1 MYGCSSLR
9 SIEFPLCS
17 AIGASAFRKCS
28 GLEVARFGAFSITC
42 GASVFTECTNLQSI
56 YLQSYIAESYKTQAG
71 WSSYASL
78 IVPMDNDGEYVY
90 PWEYHLTDSTI
101 SSVPQSKINARAI
114 GGSAFLRC
122 VNLDIASFP
131 ECSYVGESAFMLC
144 SALKEVNLPK
154 CWQISS
160 SAFCDCPSISYVYL
174 PKVERIND
182 NAFRSLRSS
191 ATLYVGTSNCYL
203 AGGVFSAIGNVGSI
217 FVPTEYVDQYKVST
231 NWAKY
236 STKIFGYDFPDN

>member
-1 MYGCSSLR
+1 
-9 SIEFPLCS
+9 
-17 AIGASAFRKCS
+17 
-28 GLEVARFGAFSITC
+28 
-42 GASVFTECTNLQSI
+42 
-56 YLQSYIAESYKTQAG
+56 
-71 WSSYASL
+71 
-78 IVPMDNDGEYVY
+78 
-90 PWEYHLTDSTI
+90 
-101 SSVPQSKINARAI
+101 
-114 GGSAFLRC
+114 
-122 VNLDIASFP
+122 
-131 ECSYVGESAFMLC
+131 MLC

-154 CWQISS
+154 CWRISS

-203 AGGVFSAIGNVGSI
+203 AGGVFSPIGNVGSI